1 MKAVGQRVF
10 ELFEGHRVVRR
21 NQLPT
26 LPIRPKIPVPFN
38 APKGGFPGLPRFVE
52 LFYTGDLAGGFSL
65 APPDFEMDRIAGE
78 TRTPYE
84 HPDSVVVA
92 RHNFSP
98 SFLPPP
104 PHPLLPTPPT

>member
-65 APPDFEMDRIAGE
+65 APADFEMDRIAGE
-78 TRTPYE
+78 TRTPDE
-84 HPDSVVVA
+84 HTDSVVVV
-92 RHNFSP
+92 HP
-98 SFLPPP
+98 SFSACFLQHRPI
-104 PHPLLPTPPT
+104 LFIT